1 MKINFQ
7 ETIKKEIFMF
17 SRKKLLATSFLI
29 IQGLISISH
38 AQTQPE
44 QQKKSN
50 QSKTIIGDKLEDLLL
65 CNPAKK
71 FTLVSAK
78 NAFSEIGL
86 LQDETEIYRPSKGK
100 APTVFGAT
108 IADATI
114 NDESDASALSVRV
127 IDRTPEEIAKK
138 LDVKKQRVN
147 GPLGP
152 ENVYRKQTSKKSY
165 IEITPAPSISP
176 RATSIDCIFF

>member
-1 MKINFQ
+1 MLA
-7 ETIKKEIFMF
+7 KKEFI
-17 SRKKLLATSFLI
+17 AISFLI
-29 IQGLISISH
+29 IHCFIGQSN

-44 QQKKSN
+44 QPKKLN
-50 QSKTIIGDKLEDLLL
+50 QSHATTGKKLEELLL
-65 CNPAKK
+65 CNPSKK
-71 FTLVSAK
+71 FTRASAK

-86 LQDETEIYRPSKGK
+86 LQDKTEIYRPSKDK

-114 NDESDASALSVRV
+114 NTESDASTLSVRV
-127 IDRTPEEIAKK
+127 IDQTPEEIAKQ
-138 LDVKKQRVN
+138 LDIKKQRVN
-147 GPLGP
+147 GPFGP
-152 ENVYRKQTSKKSY
+152 ENIYRKQTSKNSY